1 MYIILIIYTLVLNKR
16 LPQNVPIHYDVTGS
30 ADNYSHKLILLVI
43 TVLML
48 IIWLILYLSTRFYEN
63 MVEFMQYDY
72 SKNEI
77 YRTKLVLCILNLEI
91 SVYIMVQG
99 VNQLTEMVYQY
110 YINQFIINSLSIVIV
125 VMTLIIVC
133 IKEIKHRKK

>member
-1 MYIILIIYTLVLNKR
+1 MILIIYTLVLYKR
-16 LPQNVPIHYDVTGS
+16 LPQHVPIHYDVTGS
-30 ADNYSHKLILLVI
+30 ADNYSHKWILLII

-77 YRTKLVLCILNLEI
+77 YRTKLVLSILNLEI
-91 SVYIMVQG
+91 SIYIMVQG
-99 VNQLTEMVYQY
+99 VNQLTEIVYHY
-110 YINQFIINSLSIVIV
+110 YINPFIINILSIVVV

-133 IKEIKHRKK
+133 IKEFMNRKK